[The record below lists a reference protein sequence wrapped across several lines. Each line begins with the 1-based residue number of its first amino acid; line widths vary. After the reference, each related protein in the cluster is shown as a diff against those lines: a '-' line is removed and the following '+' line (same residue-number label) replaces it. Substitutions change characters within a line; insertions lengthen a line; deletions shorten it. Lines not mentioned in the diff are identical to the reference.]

1 MKKHFIILIAII
13 LVASFLRLYK
23 LDQVAPSLFGD
34 ELDVGYHA
42 YSILKTGKDYSGNSW
57 PLHFQSLAEYR
68 TPLYLYSV
76 VPTVAIFGISAWG
89 VRLPAAI
96 FGILSIWAIYLL
108 AKRLTKKESIGL
120 LAAAVLAVSPWHIQ
134 YSRAAF
140 EVTQMLF
147 FLILGLYFFLTSLEQ
162 KGKNLWM
169 AAVCFALM
177 PWIYSTAKVFT
188 PMLLVFLFLFYF
200 RQIFK
205 LPRKSLLVAILALA
219 IVGLPIAYS
228 TVFGGG
234 ADRFGYIGVFSDP
247 TTETEIGT
255 ARQIDARARGEM
267 GEGLH
272 PTIVDKLF
280 HNKFT
285 FWGDNIF
292 NNYYQSLSSDFL
304 FNRGDPNL
312 RHSIEGMGE
321 LYKVEVIP
329 LILGVIMFFAFF
341 KDLPAQTGR
350 KAKLLIAFW
359 LLAGITPASLTRDG
373 GNHATR
379 LILTLPPLMFLVA
392 YGLYSFS
399 KIKPKYLFYGVLG
412 IYSVLFLVNFSFYQ
426 HNYWVHN
433 PWYSE
438 RWWHSGWQQ
447 AIQSVKDNEANFDKV
462 VITSADE
469 PPWIFFAAWY
479 QYDPAKWHQGY
490 PLKTV
495 ELKSFGEVSYI
506 DKYYF
511 GSPSSEYGL
520 YEWGQALDTDTL
532 YMASAKEVKINLI
545 QEPDRTPSDLNLIKS
560 IAYPSGEPAFYLFSK
575 K

>member
-1 MKKHFIILIAII
+1 MKKFSLILIVII
-13 LVASFLRLYK
+13 VIASFLRLYK

-68 TPLYLYSV
+68 TPLYLYST

-89 VRLPAAI
+89 VRLPAAF
-96 FGILSIWAIYLL
+96 FGILSVWAIYLL
-108 AKRLTKKESIGL
+108 AKRLSKKESVAI
-120 LAAAVLAVSPWHIQ
+120 LAAFVLSVSPWHIQ

-140 EVTQMLF
+140 EVTEMLF
-147 FLILGLYFFLTSLEQ
+147 FLILGLYFFLKAIEL
-162 KGKNLWM
+162 KGKNLWI
-169 AAVCFALM
+169 AAVCFSLM

-188 PMLLVFLFLFYF
+188 PMLLAFLFLFYF
-200 RQIFK
+200 KPIVK
-205 LPRKSLLVAILALA
+205 LPKKALISAILALVV
-219 IVGLPIAYS
+219 IGLPIAYS

-255 ARQIDARARGEM
+255 ARQIDARARGEK
-267 GEGLH
+267 GEGLN
-272 PTIVDKLF
+272 PTIIDRLF

-285 FWGDNIF
+285 FWGDNVF

-321 LYKVEVIP
+321 LYKVEALP
-329 LILGVIMFFAFF
+329 LILGLIMFFAFF
-341 KDLPAQTGR
+341 KNR
-350 KAKLLIAFW
+350 KAKLLTAFW
-359 LLAGITPASLTRDG
+359 LLAGVVPASLTRDG

-379 LILTLPPLMFLVA
+379 LILVLPPLVFLIA
-392 YGLYSFS
+392 YGLHSFLQV
-399 KIKPKYLFYGVLG
+399 KNKFICILFSACYVL
-412 IYSVLFLVNFSFYQ
+412 LFVVNLAFYQ

-447 AIQSVKDNEANFDKV
+447 AIASIKANESKFDKV

-479 QYDPAKWHQGY
+479 EYDPVKWHEGY
-490 PLKTV
+490 PLKTTD
-495 ELKSFGEVSYI
+495 LKNFGQVSYI

-520 YEWGQALDTDTL
+520 YEWGQALDSDIL
-532 YMASAKEVKINLI
+532 YLASAKEVKVNLI
-545 QEPDRTPSDLNLIKS
+545 QEPDRTPKDLNLIKA

-575 K
+575 R

>member
-1 MKKHFIILIAII
+1 MIAII

-68 TPLYLYSV
+68 TPLYLYSA
-76 VPTVAIFGISAWG
+76 VPTVAIFGISGWG

-96 FGILSIWAIYLL
+96 FGILSVWAMYLL
-108 AKRLTKKESIGL
+108 AKRITKKEAVGL

-147 FLILGLYFFLTSLEQ
+147 FLILGLYFFLTALDQ

-169 AAVCFALM
+169 SAVCFALM

-188 PMLLVFLFLFYF
+188 PMLLIFLFLFYF
-200 RQIFK
+200 KPIFK
-205 LPRKSLLVAILALA
+205 LPKKSLLFAALALA

-255 ARQIDARARGEM
+255 ARQIDARVRGEI
-267 GEGLH
+267 GEGLN
-272 PTIVDKLF
+272 PTLVDKVF

-285 FWGDNIF
+285 FWGDNVL
-292 NNYYQSLSSDFL
+292 NNYFQALSADFL

-321 LYKVEVIP
+321 LYKVEIIP
-329 LILGVIMFFAFF
+329 LILGAIMFFAFF
-341 KDLPAQTGR
+341 KEKKT
-350 KAKLLIAFW
+350 KLLIAFW
-359 LLAGITPASLTRDG
+359 ILGGIIPSSLTRDG

-379 LILTLPPLMFLVA
+379 LILIMPPLVYLVA
-392 YGLYSFS
+392 YGLYRLS
-399 KIKPKYLFYGVLG
+399 KIKPKYLFYPAVG
-412 IYSVLFLVNFSFYQ
+412 IYSVLFLGNFSFYQ

-447 AIQSVKDNEANFDKV
+447 AIQSIKDNESRFDKV

-479 QYDPAKWHQGY
+479 QYDPAKWHQEY
-490 PLKTV
+490 PLKTTD
-495 ELKSFGEVSYI
+495 LKNFGEVSYI

-511 GSPSSEYGL
+511 GSPSSKYGL